1 MPSHEPLIPEA
12 DSGRMNLTAA
22 ALALTTAVGG
32 FSQPADIDNP
42 YLPLSKFK
50 RCEYRG
56 KTDDGTR
63 ERSVKRLLRRTR
75 TFTVGGQRVRAA
87 VIEDRA
93 FEDGELVERTLDYF
107 AQDDGGA
114 VYYLGEHVANIRRGR
129 VVSHRGS
136 WLYGKHTDVLGVAMP
151 ANPVLGAQW
160 RFEDVPGITVE
171 SDRVEEV
178 GMRARVRRGGRLY
191 TGVIRVQEFIQ
202 PEGDVEYKLYAP
214 GTGLIAEFPPDGR
227 VVLHHCR

>member
-1 MPSHEPLIPEA
+1 MAPG
-12 DSGRMNLTAA
+12 DGGRMSALAYIAA
-22 ALALTTAVGG
+22 AGLAAASPG
-32 FSQPADIDNP
+32 FSDPGRIDNR
-42 YLPLSKFK
+42 YLPLSKFT

-56 KTDDGTR
+56 LHEHNVTR
-63 ERSVKRLLRRTR
+63 RLRRTR
-75 TFTVGGQRVRAA
+75 AFRVEGQRVEAV

-93 FEDGELVERTLDYF
+93 FEEGRLVERTLDYY
-107 AQDDGGA
+107 AQGDDGT
-114 VYYLGEHVANIRRGR
+114 VYYLGEHVSNIRRGR

-151 ANPVLGAQW
+151 SNPVLGAQW

-178 GMRARVRRGGRLY
+178 GMRARVRAGGRLF
-191 TGVIRVQEFIQ
+191 TDVIRVQEFIQ

-214 GTGLIAEFPPDGR
+214 GTGLIAEYPPGGGR
-227 VVLHHCR
+227 VVLRGCRRPS